1 MRNLKTIN
9 IWKKWSDL
17 SVVPNS
23 PSSISL
29 GSHLTVLGTSYARGC
44 TSIRVSHISMSFA
57 VARSRQQRYSL
68 STRSWESRRNTT
80 SQKFWESYFRVR
92 AICHYDKWL
101 SFNTYTTNW
110 QSVFYIS
117 KRSQNLCIM
126 QLCIYAFAILNC
138 IKIIQ
143 NAYNI

>member
-29 GSHLTVLGTSYARGC
+29 GSHQTVLGTSYAHGC
-44 TSIRVSHISMSFA
+44 TSIRVSHISMSST
-57 VARSRQQRYSL
+57 VAHSRQQRYSL

-92 AICHYDKWL
+92 AICHHDKWL
-101 SFNTYTTNW
+101 SFIHNLIFW
-110 QSVFYIS
+110 LSVVYMFAKFTKSLSLKVS
-117 KRSQNLCIM
+117 KSFWNSLK
-126 QLCIYAFAILNC
+126 IYWL
-138 IKIIQ
+138 
-143 NAYNI
+143 

>member
-23 PSSISL
+23 PSFISL
-29 GSHLTVLGTSYARGC
+29 GSHQTVLGTSYAHGC
-44 TSIRVSHISMSFA
+44 TSIRVSHISMSSA
-57 VARSRQQRYSL
+57 AARSRPPRYSL
-68 STRSWESRRNTT
+68 STQSWESRSRQGLRALSIYIYVEIIT

-101 SFNTYTTNW
+101 SVPQTYA
-110 QSVFYIS
+110 
-117 KRSQNLCIM
+117 LCN
-126 QLCIYAFAILNC
+126 YAFGR
-138 IKIIQ
+138 IKWC
-143 NAYNI
+143 NYLK